1 MPDSRVLVLSLGGTI
16 AMSSRSGRGVKPRLT
31 GEELVAAVPALSEVA
46 SVEADSF
53 RQLPGAHL
61 TFDDLT
67 ALADRIDAEVARG
80 VDGVVVTQG
89 TDTLEETS
97 FYLDLL
103 LDVEAPVVFT
113 GAMRNPTQPGADG
126 PANLL
131 ASVQVAASDEARG
144 LGVLVVLNDEIH
156 AARFVGKRHSTLPS
170 AFSSAVGP
178 IGWVTEGRPR
188 IPVSLPKSITTPRAT
203 AASVRVGLVTVVLD
217 DDAATLTA
225 ITDAGLDGLVV
236 EALGGGHV
244 PATLVDPL
252 AAAAERMPVILASR
266 TGRGETLTKTYGFP
280 GSETDLIDRGLIPSG
295 SLDGPKARVLL
306 TALLRGG
313 ADAGAVRAA
322 FASVVGR

>member
-1 MPDSRVLVLSLGGTI
+1 MLSLGGTI
-16 AMSSRSGRGVKPRLT
+16 AMSSGSGRGVEPRLT
-31 GEELVAAVPALSEVA
+31 GAELVAAVPALSDVA
-46 SVEADSF
+46 TVDAESF

-67 ALADRIDAEVARG
+67 ALADRIDDEVARG

-97 FYLDLL
+97 FFLDLL
-103 LDVEAPVVFT
+103 LDVEQPVVFT

-131 ASVQVAASDEARG
+131 ASVQVAASGDARG
-144 LGVLVVLNDEIH
+144 RGVLVVMNDEIH
-156 AARFVGKRHSTLPS
+156 AARFVGKRHSTAPS
-170 AFSSAVGP
+170 AFTSAVGP

-188 IPVSLPKSITTPRAT
+188 IPVSLPGSITTPRAT
-203 AASVRVGLVTVVLD
+203 SATVRVGLVTVVLD

-225 ITDAGLDGLVV
+225 ATGTGLDGLVV
-236 EALGGGHV
+236 EAVGGGHV
-244 PATLVDPL
+244 PATLIEPL
-252 AAAAERMPVILASR
+252 AAAAQRMPVILASR
-266 TGRGETLTKTYGFP
+266 TGRGQTLRSTYGFP

-313 ADAGAVRAA
+313 ADTHAVRDA
-322 FASVVGR
+322 FESVVAQ